1 MSVCECVSASVSMDS
16 MCRHPAP
23 VMRVCNVTLSLV
35 LIWNEASQSQ
45 PGFNLSVSESGVG
58 EAGTSAAA
66 PADVAARLDALTAL
80 LACYYFLS
88 GLCNKLK

>member
-1 MSVCECVSASVSMDS
+1 MDS
-16 MCRHPAP
+16 MCRHPVP
-23 VMRVCNVTLSLV
+23 VMRVCNVTPSLV

-66 PADVAARLDALTAL
+66 PADVAARLDALTAFAGL
-80 LACYYFLS
+80 LLLS
-88 GLCNKLK
+88 FRIVQQAKMT